1 MSAVYSA
8 MASSAVESPSEMP
21 VPTELPT
28 SPVDATLEVP
38 TLTVDA
44 EAGTLLSGVPTATA
58 TEMLLPV
65 RSAALGSSAL
75 GSSALV
81 SPSEMPVPTEMPTS
95 PVSSHLEP
103 PSVQV
108 PRGTGQ
114 PSASGLPDSAVSRSP
129 SMPPVP
135 TDVPSPQEV
144 PVPGRSAVYSSM
156 ASSAVESPSEMP
168 VPTELPTSP
177 VDATVEVPTVDA
189 EAGTLLSGVPTA
201 TEMSLPVRSAALGS
215 SALGSSALV
224 SPTEMPVPTEMP
236 TSPVLSTSR
245 LEAPSLEVPRGTGQH
260 SASGLPDSAVSYSPS
275 LPPVPTDVPSPQEV
289 PVPGRSAVYSA
300 FGSSLASS
308 VESPSE
314 MPVPTELPT
323 SPVDATM
330 EVPTADAEAGTLL
343 SGVPTA
349 TELPLP
355 VRSAALGSSA
365 LGSSALAPSPS
376 EMPVPTEMP
385 TSPVLSTSR
394 LEAPS
399 LEVPHAAE
407 PSAVSG
413 EFDLDVDLPVPDQS
427 ALSSAPSPASP
438 VEMPVPTEM
447 PTSPTE
453 EPFFGT
459 EVPTVEGTV
468 LSGVPTQTQEVPP
481 LRSGAMSS
489 ALGSSAVGLSPSEM
503 PVPTELPTSP
513 QAPRLEMPSVE
524 VPRGIASAVS
534 GEFDLDVE
542 LPVPEQSA
550 LMSSAPSPA
559 SPPFEM
565 P

>member
-177 VDATVEVPTVDA
+177 VDATVEVPTV
-189 EAGTLLSGVPTA
+189 
-201 TEMSLPVRSAALGS
+201 
-215 SALGSSALV
+215 
-224 SPTEMPVPTEMP
+224 
-236 TSPVLSTSR
+236 
-245 LEAPSLEVPRGTGQH
+245 
-260 SASGLPDSAVSYSPS
+260 
-275 LPPVPTDVPSPQEV
+275 
-289 PVPGRSAVYSA
+289 
-300 FGSSLASS
+300 
-308 VESPSE
+308 
-314 MPVPTELPT
+314 
-323 SPVDATM
+323 
-330 EVPTADAEAGTLL
+330 DAEAGTLL